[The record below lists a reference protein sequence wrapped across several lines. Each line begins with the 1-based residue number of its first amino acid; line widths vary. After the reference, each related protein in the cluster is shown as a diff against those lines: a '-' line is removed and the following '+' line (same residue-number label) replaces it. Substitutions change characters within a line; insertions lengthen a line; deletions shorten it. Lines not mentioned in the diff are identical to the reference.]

1 VTRLA
6 SVVVAIVIAF
16 ISSPVA
22 AQVPATAPSMAL
34 TVSAPRA
41 EVRKGPSLGSPVI
54 GQAPRGAV
62 LDVTR
67 DIGAWVKVNWPDA
80 SDGVGYVHESAGT
93 LSNRASRE
101 QRIAEA
107 VASLPPP
114 EPAAEIPAQAPI
126 TNDVAREVAN
136 TAMRTLYVPPPTH
149 FVGLGGHLGARQDT
163 PTFGFSSRVWSRN
176 RVGVQVGF
184 SRSKLAGD
192 LTTDRVRSTEVTPSV
207 IFSMS
212 DYVSESLWLRPYVG
226 GGVALI
232 RSKLYGGVPEV
243 VQSASASTLGYR
255 AFGGVE
261 ATLPGAARLAI
272 SADAGYQWAETK
284 FDGFDPAGVRFS
296 IAGHWYVK

>member
-1 VTRLA
+1 VTRLMP
-6 SVVVAIVIAF
+6 VLVAIGIVF
-16 ISSPVA
+16 IPSRVA
-22 AQVPATAPSMAL
+22 AQAPATAPNMAL

-114 EPAAEIPAQAPI
+114 EPDAEPAQAPVA
-126 TNDVAREVAN
+126 NQVAREVAN
-136 TAMRTLYVPPPTH
+136 TAMRMQYVPPPTH
-149 FVGLGGHLGARQDT
+149 FVGLGGHLGALQDKS

-272 SADAGYQWAETK
+272 SADAGYQWAEAK
-284 FDGFDPAGVRFS
+284 FDGFDPAGIRFS